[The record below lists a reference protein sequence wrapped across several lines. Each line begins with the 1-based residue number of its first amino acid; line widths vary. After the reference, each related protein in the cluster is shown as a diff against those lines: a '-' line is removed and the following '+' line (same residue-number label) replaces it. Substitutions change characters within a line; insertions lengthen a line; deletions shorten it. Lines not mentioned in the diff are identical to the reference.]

1 MRIPRALKHQLTNR
15 DRWTVAEMLQDQ
27 PDLTVLD
34 PGRDMDLWRHL
45 FHPDDLVRVG
55 SVTTRAAA
63 AQSAEYC
70 SGNTW
75 LAGAI
80 ISTVAVCF
88 SALELSRGGS
98 FRDAMTRME
107 ACEAI
112 LGRLRARRMSVVMV
126 VDDGADGLECWLDTE
141 PGSFPVESKGRCPGG
156 TNNKTG
162 RIHRVV
168 WADPATRI
176 EWETDEAIEEVA

>member
-1 MRIPRALKHQLTNR
+1 MRIPRALKHQLTIR

-34 PGRDMDLWRHL
+34 PERDMDLWRHL

-55 SVTTRAAA
+55 RVTTRAAA
-63 AQSAEYC
+63 ARSGEYC

-75 LAGAI
+75 LAGTI
-80 ISTVAVCF
+80 IATVAVCF
-88 SALELSRGGS
+88 SALELSRGAS
-98 FRDAMTRME
+98 FREPMTRSQT
-107 ACEAI
+107 CEAI
-112 LGRLRARRMSVVMV
+112 LGRVRAERMNVVMV

-162 RIHRVV
+162 GIHRVV

-176 EWETDEAIEEVA
+176 AWETDEAIE

>member
-1 MRIPRALKHQLTNR
+1 MRIPRALKHHLTNR

-34 PGRDMDLWRHL
+34 PERDMDLWRHL
-45 FHPDDLVRVG
+45 FHPEDLVRVG
-55 SVTTRAAA
+55 RVTTRAAE

-75 LAGAI
+75 LAGEI
-80 ISTVAVCF
+80 IATVAVCF
-88 SALELSRGGS
+88 SALELSRGAS
-98 FRDAMTRME
+98 FRDAMTRSR

-112 LGRLRARRMSVVMV
+112 LGRMRARRMSVVMI